1 MHESISKWNRSF
13 ISLIANPC
21 VYPDISCQNGRCEKG
36 LLFSQRDKPAAVGI
50 SLCCQPANSRER
62 ANMVSH
68 LPMKGLLQTKLPG

>member
-21 VYPDISCQNGRCEKG
+21 VYPDISCQNGHCENG
-36 LLFSQRDKPAAVGI
+36 LLFLQRDKQAAAGI
-50 SLCCQPANSRER
+50 SLHCQPASSRDR

-68 LPMKGLLQTKLPG
+68 LRMKGLFQTKLP